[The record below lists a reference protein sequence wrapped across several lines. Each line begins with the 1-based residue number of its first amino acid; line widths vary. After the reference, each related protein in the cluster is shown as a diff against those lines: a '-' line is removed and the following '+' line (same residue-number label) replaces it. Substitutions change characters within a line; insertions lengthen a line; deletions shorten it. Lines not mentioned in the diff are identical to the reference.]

1 MNDENE
7 CYIHAKN
14 GLALFEYLIAMMA
27 TLLMIVLGILT
38 SDNIFDEL
46 VIFIDLILNLPFKL
60 LCLSY
65 CKYMTNINYLSICI
79 FQATVK
85 EVSRTSFAK
94 LKPDTNDI
102 SFRVTKDINFPN
114 IFALGRKKL
123 I

>member
-1 MNDENE
+1 M
-7 CYIHAKN
+7 
-14 GLALFEYLIAMMA
+14 LEYLIAMLA
-27 TLLMIVLGILT
+27 TLLIIILGILT
-38 SDNIFDEL
+38 SQNIFNEL
-46 VIFIDLILNLPFKL
+46 VNFIDQL

-65 CKYMTNINYLSICI
+65 CKYMTNINYLSIYI

-114 IFALGRKKL
+114 IFALGRKKTYL
-123 I
+123 KFF

>member
-14 GLALFEYLIAMMA
+14 GLALFEYLIAMLA
-27 TLLMIVLGILT
+27 TLLIIILGILT
-38 SDNIFDEL
+38 SQNIFNEL
-46 VIFIDLILNLPFKL
+46 VFGLKHS
-60 LCLSY
+60 CLRY
-65 CKYMTNINYLSICI
+65 CKYMGNINYLSICI
-79 FQATVK
+79 FEATVK

>member
-1 MNDENE
+1 M
-7 CYIHAKN
+7 
-14 GLALFEYLIAMMA
+14 LA
-27 TLLMIVLGILT
+27 TLPMIIFVILT
-38 SDNIFDEL
+38 SQNIFNEL
-46 VIFIDLILNLPFKL
+46 VNFIDLMNSPFKL

-114 IFALGRKKL
+114 IFALGRKKTYL
-123 I
+123 TFF

>member
-1 MNDENE
+1 MNGENE
-7 CYIHAKN
+7 CHIHAKN
-14 GLALFEYLIAMMA
+14 GLALLEYLIAMLA
-27 TLLMIVLGILT
+27 TLLIIILGILT
-38 SDNIFDEL
+38 SQNIFNEL
-46 VIFIDLILNLPFKL
+46 VNFIDLILNLPFKL

-65 CKYMTNINYLSICI
+65 CKYMTNINYLSIYI

>member
-27 TLLMIVLGILT
+27 TK
-38 SDNIFDEL
+38 
-46 VIFIDLILNLPFKL
+46 LIRLR
-60 LCLSY
+60 Y
-65 CKYMTNINYLSICI
+65 CKYMANINYLSICI

>member
-1 MNDENE
+1 
-7 CYIHAKN
+7 
-14 GLALFEYLIAMMA
+14 
-27 TLLMIVLGILT
+27 
-38 SDNIFDEL
+38 
-46 VIFIDLILNLPFKL
+46 
-60 LCLSY
+60 
-65 CKYMTNINYLSICI
+65 MTNINYLSICS